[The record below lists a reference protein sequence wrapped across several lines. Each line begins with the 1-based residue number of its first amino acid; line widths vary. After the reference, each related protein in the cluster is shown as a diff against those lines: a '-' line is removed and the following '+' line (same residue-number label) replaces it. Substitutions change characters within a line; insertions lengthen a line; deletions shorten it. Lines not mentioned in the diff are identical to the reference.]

1 MNLNLNSIEKVL
13 IENKNIIFKNLF
25 GSWIDQIPWYLSRIV
40 AKEQIYEAF
49 LKLLEIWAQENKIV
63 FFPPEQFYNKNF
75 KR

>member
-63 FFPPEQFYNKNF
+63 FSHQNNF
-75 KR
+75 IIKI